1 MEDRVNKDLYY
12 MRRALELAKKGKGR
26 TSPNPMV
33 GCVIVKNDK
42 VIGEGYHQKAG
53 SPHAEIVAL
62 NSVIEDTH
70 DSTIYV
76 TLEPCTHFG
85 KTPPCISKVIEAR
98 PKRVV
103 IAMQD
108 PNPIVSG
115 KGIDLLKS
123 SGIEVLVGILEEE
136 ARKLNEI
143 FIKYITQKI
152 PFVIAKWAMT
162 MDGKIA
168 TITGDSKYISAPDSL
183 KIVHSLRNEVDAV
196 LVGGKTVL
204 EDNPLLTV
212 RHVDGSH
219 RNPIRIILDTRN
231 GLSEDLN
238 VFKDRTIAPTWIVTT
253 YNRNYSFVDR
263 IIKLKST
270 EKGYIPLTELMQEL
284 GKLEISSLLIEGGGT
299 VFASAFQEKI
309 VDKVYSFICPKIFGG
324 ENAISPVMG
333 YGIAQKVDDA
343 INLRISSIKKLD
355 KDVLIESYV
364 IKQKV

>member
-1 MEDRVNKDLYY
+1 MEEEVTKDFYY
-12 MRRALELAKKGKGR
+12 MRRALELAEKGKGR

-42 VIGEGYHQKAG
+42 IIGEGYHQKAG
-53 SPHAEIVAL
+53 TPHAEIVAL
-62 NSVIEDTH
+62 NNVVEDTYN
-70 DSTIYV
+70 STIYV

-108 PNPIVSG
+108 PNPLVSG
-115 KGIDLLKS
+115 KGIEMLKS
-123 SGIEVLVGILEEE
+123 SGIDVLVGVLEEE

-143 FIKYITQKI
+143 FIKYITQKV

-168 TITGDSKYISAPDSL
+168 TITGDSKYISDLDSL
-183 KIVHSLRNEVDAV
+183 KIVHSIRNEVDAV

-204 EDNPLLTV
+204 VDNPLLTV
-212 RHVDGSH
+212 RHIDGDYK
-219 RNPIRIILDTRN
+219 NPIRILLDTKNR
-231 GLSEDLN
+231 LSEDLN
-238 VFKDRTIAPTWIVTT
+238 VFKDRKVAPTWVATT

-263 IIKLKST
+263 IIELKST
-270 EKGYIPLTELMQEL
+270 EKGHVPLTELMQEL
-284 GKLEISSLLIEGGGT
+284 GKLEISSVLIEGGGS
-299 VFASAFQEKI
+299 VFASAFQERI
-309 VDKVYSFICPKIFGG
+309 VDKVYTFICPKIFGG

-333 YGIAQKVDDA
+333 TGIAQKVNDA
-343 INLRISSIKKLD
+343 LKLKIASVKKLNQ
-355 KDVLIESYV
+355 DVLIESYV
-364 IKQKV
+364 IK